1 VRKKSKY
8 RPKGVFP
15 DPLAWVLSGMKTVAT
30 VPEAGVNLQ
39 LKNHSAL
46 ESALRGQATRND
58 IDILIGAYNVAE
70 AFARMGIGQDW
81 AVEIKAAQ
89 DAIFHMGRKCA
100 DTNNFIFT
108 GPEMNAVKMGMEI
121 HDRQLEAATVR
132 QLEQALSI
140 VGKEIKSGKARPIKE
155 KA

>member
-1 VRKKSKY
+1 
-8 RPKGVFP
+8 
-15 DPLAWVLSGMKTVAT
+15 
-30 VPEAGVNLQ
+30 
-39 LKNHSAL
+39 
-46 ESALRGQATRND
+46 
-58 IDILIGAYNVAE
+58 
-70 AFARMGIGQDW
+70 MGIGQDW
-81 AVEIKAAQ
+81 AEEIKAAQ

-121 HDRQLEAATVR
+121 HDRQLEVATVR